1 MQTLWCAVQAGKGS
15 SAIDPRGA
23 CPPPKLGKAPLV
35 PPRRFQKCSGTLYHF
50 YRGACFHGG
59 PHGMPCPCTWGPQ
72 PYSEGLAHPE
82 SRQDSRQILLRIAM
96 QTFVC
101 HCDYLSSGPA
111 LQIHA
116 AAIQQLMQNGGLLL
130 MQGNLWLDFNQLQAA
145 RQIWK

>member
-1 MQTLWCAVQAGKGS
+1 
-15 SAIDPRGA
+15 
-23 CPPPKLGKAPLV
+23 
-35 PPRRFQKCSGTLYHF
+35 
-50 YRGACFHGG
+50 
-59 PHGMPCPCTWGPQ
+59 
-72 PYSEGLAHPE
+72 
-82 SRQDSRQILLRIAM
+82 M

-145 RQIWK
+145 RQIWKQVLAAHLRCLCPSVIWTCPANSWDQVQQDFVKAGSAADAG